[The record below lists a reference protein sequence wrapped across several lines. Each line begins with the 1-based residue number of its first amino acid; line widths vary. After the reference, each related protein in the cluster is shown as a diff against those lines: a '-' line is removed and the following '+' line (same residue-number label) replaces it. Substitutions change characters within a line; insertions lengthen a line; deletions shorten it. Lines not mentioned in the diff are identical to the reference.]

1 MATKTNY
8 LLGLLDGA
16 IAQIDNRGTQN
27 RALATLREIR
37 DQVAARKLL
46 GEDPDESKLAEKYAA
61 VAAAVAEVNAI
72 EVTIRSEEDVAQG
85 LAESQTEEEAE
96 AAMRE
101 AAKAATAEAEAAKEA
116 APVNKEMEGDTEE

>member
-37 DQVAARKLL
+37 DQVSARKLL
-46 GEDPDESKLAEKYAA
+46 GEDPDESKLADKYAA
-61 VAAAVAEVNAI
+61 VAAAVATVNAL
-72 EVTIRSEEDVAQG
+72 EVTIPSEQEVAEG
-85 LAESQTEEEAE
+85 LAGSQTEAE
-96 AAMRE
+96 AAEE
-101 AAKAATAEAEAAKEA
+101 ANRLVAEGEMGPAEGEPEPAAAGE
-116 APVNKEMEGDTEE
+116 